1 MAHPERSRRAV
12 IDSVLDPPEAQSR
25 RTALVDRLQ
34 REGVLASPLVIEA
47 FLAIP
52 RHVFVPPAQVERA
65 YLDIPLPI
73 GNGQTISQPTVVAI
87 MTEALQLDRTSRVLE
102 IGTGSGYQ
110 AALLAYLAGEV
121 YSIERIARLGEGARG
136 RLEQLALSNVRLRVG
151 DGHLGWP
158 DAAPF
163 DRVVLTAAPTVLPP
177 ALLAQ
182 LAEGGLL
189 VAPIDT
195 DFRGA
200 QELVRVRRQ
209 GAEVTAER
217 LGAVQFVPMVAGV
230 ADAAERWN

>member
-1 MAHPERSRRAV
+1 MAHPQRSGRAV
-12 IDSVLDPPEAQSR
+12 IDSALDPPEAQSR
-25 RTALVDRLQ
+25 RTALVDRLL
-34 REGVLASPLVIEA
+34 REGVLASPMVIEA

-52 RHVFVPPAQVERA
+52 RHLFVPPAQVERA

-73 GNGQTISQPTVVAI
+73 GNGQTISQPTVIAI
-87 MTEALQLDRTSRVLE
+87 MTEALALDRTSRVLE

-110 AALLAYLAGEV
+110 AALLAYLAAEV

-136 RLEQLALSNVRLRVG
+136 RFEQLGISNVRQRLG

-209 GAEVTAER
+209 GADVTAER
-217 LGAVQFVPMVAGV
+217 LGAVQFVPMVPGV
-230 ADAAERWN
+230 ADPSERWN